1 MTIYAT
7 PYNPTTKETTGPSKD
22 SGFESLDQVADMMGP
37 PTHRSP
43 RWLAYVT
50 GDDQAIAYSEFVFCI
65 DEPDI
70 KA

>member
-1 MTIYAT
+1 
-7 PYNPTTKETTGPSKD
+7 
-22 SGFESLDQVADMMGP
+22 MMGP
-37 PTHRSP
+37 PTYRSP